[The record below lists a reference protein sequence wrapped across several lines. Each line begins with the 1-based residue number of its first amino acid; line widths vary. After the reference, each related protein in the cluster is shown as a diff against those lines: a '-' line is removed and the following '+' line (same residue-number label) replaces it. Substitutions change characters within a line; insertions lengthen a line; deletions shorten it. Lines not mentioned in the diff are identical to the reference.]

1 MSVSNC
7 AHHRVVHVHVA
18 PVIQEHPLVLR
29 RVVSLVGEILLEPR
43 GTWEQHR
50 SSIYRIECLV
60 NLNPLRVRLLQ
71 L

>member
-1 MSVSNC
+1 MPVSNC

-29 RVVSLVGEILLEPR
+29 RIVSLVGEVLLEPR

-50 SSIYRIECLV
+50 SSINRI
-60 NLNPLRVRLLQ
+60 
-71 L
+71 